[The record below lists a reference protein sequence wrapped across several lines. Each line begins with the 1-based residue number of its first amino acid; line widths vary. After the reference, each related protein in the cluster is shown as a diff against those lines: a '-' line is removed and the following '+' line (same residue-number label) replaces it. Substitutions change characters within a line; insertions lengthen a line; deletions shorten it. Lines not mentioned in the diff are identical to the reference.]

1 MSLQKAHCHER
12 GRTLRVHSSEHAGSR
27 GEVVC
32 GPVDKVTAV
41 ALLGLVST
49 KLELD
54 GLHIVGMSE
63 HRSAWLMRSTGTKTN
78 RGSCLEG

>member
-49 KLELD
+49 QAGTRRPAHSRHERAQERMAHAEYRDQDEQGKLP
-54 GLHIVGMSE
+54 
-63 HRSAWLMRSTGTKTN
+63 
-78 RGSCLEG
+78 